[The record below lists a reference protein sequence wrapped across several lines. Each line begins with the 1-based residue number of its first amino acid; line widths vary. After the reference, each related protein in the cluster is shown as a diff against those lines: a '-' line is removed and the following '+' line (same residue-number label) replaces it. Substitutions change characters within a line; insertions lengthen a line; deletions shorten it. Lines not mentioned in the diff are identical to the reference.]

1 MQVIRFE
8 EAKFTSAEAEAI
20 SGISGT
26 QQRNLRRAGY
36 LEEPPYSPLGI
47 AKMLIMGQ
55 LDDLDIPP
63 ATSSEIADH
72 KVDKHVQS
80 AAGLVLIFAQTNPS
94 SIYDPLRR
102 VAHDKPIQT
111 APGWV
116 GPRFL
121 VKDNR
126 TRFEKDLS
134 NVVGHTDSPPSVIVI
149 DLHGLATELV
159 KRAGKPLWRVEYE
172 HAPR

>member
-72 KVDKHVQS
+72 KVDKQVQS
-80 AAGLVLIFAQTNPS
+80 AAGLVLIFAQTNQS
-94 SIYDPLRR
+94 SIYDPLGR
-102 VAHDKPIQT
+102 AGDDKPIRT
-111 APGWV
+111 APGWDS
-116 GPRFL
+116 PRFL
-121 VKDNR
+121 VKGNR
-126 TRFEKDLS
+126 IWFEKDLY
-134 NVVGHTDSPPSVIVI
+134 NVVGHNESPPSVIVI
-149 DLHGLATELV
+149 DLRGLAAELV
-159 KRAGKPLWRVEYE
+159 KRAGKPLWRVEI
-172 HAPR
+172 